1 MQRGLGRVAGFACK
15 GGAGF
20 KTFWP
25 PAPVQQARAAIV
37 FAVRRAAIRALFHP
51 SGLTRQ
57 SSRPA
62 YGGRLT
68 LAVRLH
74 HQKLG
79 GFDMTETIIEAIG
92 HNGQLELT
100 DSVVRIKR
108 KGALAFL
115 TQGLKGDKEILIS
128 QVSSIQFKKANAFV
142 NGYMQLAFVG
152 GQEAKGGILQ
162 GTQDE
167 NTVMFRVSQ
176 QEAFERLRDELQ
188 KRIAAS
194 KGAVSQTSSLDELDK
209 LASLRDRGILTED
222 EFQQKKKQIL
232 GL

>member
-1 MQRGLGRVAGFACK
+1 
-15 GGAGF
+15 
-20 KTFWP
+20 
-25 PAPVQQARAAIV
+25 
-37 FAVRRAAIRALFHP
+37 
-51 SGLTRQ
+51 
-57 SSRPA
+57 
-62 YGGRLT
+62 
-68 LAVRLH
+68 
-74 HQKLG
+74 
-79 GFDMTETIIEAIG
+79 MTGTIIEAIG

-128 QVSSIQFKKANAFV
+128 QVSSIQFKKANAFF

-162 GTQDE
+162 GAQDE

-188 KRIAAS
+188 KRIATS

>member
-1 MQRGLGRVAGFACK
+1 
-15 GGAGF
+15 
-20 KTFWP
+20 
-25 PAPVQQARAAIV
+25 
-37 FAVRRAAIRALFHP
+37 
-51 SGLTRQ
+51 
-57 SSRPA
+57 
-62 YGGRLT
+62 
-68 LAVRLH
+68 
-74 HQKLG
+74 
-79 GFDMTETIIEAIG
+79 MTGTIIEAIG

-128 QVSSIQFKKANAFV
+128 QVSSIQFKKANAFF
-142 NGYMQLAFVG
+142 NGYMQLAFVC

-162 GTQDE
+162 GAQDE
-167 NTVMFRVSQ
+167 ITVMFRVSQ

-188 KRIAAS
+188 KRIATS

>member
-1 MQRGLGRVAGFACK
+1 
-15 GGAGF
+15 
-20 KTFWP
+20 
-25 PAPVQQARAAIV
+25 
-37 FAVRRAAIRALFHP
+37 
-51 SGLTRQ
+51 
-57 SSRPA
+57 
-62 YGGRLT
+62 
-68 LAVRLH
+68 
-74 HQKLG
+74 
-79 GFDMTETIIEAIG
+79 MTETIIEAIG